1 MTTGQALV
9 AVRDWTFLPGPCF
22 MPCVDALLFGT
33 LLYRFRLVPRSI
45 LVMGP
50 VGAPLL
56 PP

>member
-9 AVRDWTFLPGPCF
+9 AVRDGTFLPGPCF
-22 MPCVDALLFGT
+22 MPCVDA